1 MQYVLLTVINKK
13 GFITGVD
20 WFVNNKEP
28 KKPFILNCNGDIIQQ
43 CVFDEGEGEI
53 FYKLISLYN
62 PNIIKP
68 LNVYDEERKR
78 MNKYFN
84 NYKGDKTNGGN

>member
-1 MQYVLLTVINKK
+1 MQYVLLTVVSKE
-13 GFITGVD
+13 GFITGTD

-28 KKPFILNCNGDIIQQ
+28 KKPFILNYNGDAIQQ
-43 CVFDEGEGEI
+43 RIFDEGEHEI
-53 FYKLISLYN
+53 FYQLKSLYD

-78 MNKYFN
+78 
-84 NYKGDKTNGGN
+84 